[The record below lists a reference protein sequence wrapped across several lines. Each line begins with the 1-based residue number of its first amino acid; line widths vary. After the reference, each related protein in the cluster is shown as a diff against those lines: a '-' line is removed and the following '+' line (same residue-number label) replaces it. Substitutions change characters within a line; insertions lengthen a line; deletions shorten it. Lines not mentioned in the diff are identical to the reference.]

1 VRDSTDPSPLTAV
14 QQCVV
19 NALAAGAT
27 LSDAAEQYGLHRT
40 TVYRWL
46 KTRPEFGNAV
56 HQARAN
62 FVLARRD
69 DLYHLSNRA
78 METLLSILD
87 NPKTPA
93 SVLYKTAV
101 FILTRPQLPK
111 TGWSMPEPTPD
122 PDGKKLT
129 DSSVMEQD
137 YDGLPGIYGIERD
150 EPTEAEE
157 PAPQAAGATEC
168 NGMQHD
174 SPVFEDVPPAAPV
187 RQTGLRSCPV
197 PPNVLQDRDEEA
209 MLADLHNE
217 LQAIKAF
224 TKH

>member
-1 VRDSTDPSPLTAV
+1 MRDSTDPSPLTAV

-129 DSSVMEQD
+129 DSSVIEQD
-137 YDGLPGIYGIERD
+137 YDGLPGIYGIERN
-150 EPTEAEE
+150 EPAESEE
-157 PAPQAAGATEC
+157 PVPSPAPKAARATEC
-168 NGMQHD
+168 DEMQRD
-174 SPVFEDVPPAAPV
+174 SPVSRMQSLRTSSRPAKVTRDTSTDAAVTSIPPLNNSGP
-187 RQTGLRSCPV
+187 S
-197 PPNVLQDRDEEA
+197 
-209 MLADLHNE
+209 
-217 LQAIKAF
+217 
-224 TKH
+224 